1 MADPIARS
9 HGRVLNANADGLCQ
23 KATTPQT
30 CDKFFTAAGYRVD
43 VAQREWSEG
52 PSRAESGE
60 PRLARSRLQ
69 HATGRREYART
80 KGNRRAAQGGREG
93 FEPRFHGLGYARAGS
108 CEPQKNSR
116 RDRREQDAAYYA
128 QADPFGCCLRCQCER
143 LGEWRS
149 SPS

>member
-60 PRLARSRLQ
+60 TRLARSRLQ
-69 HATGRREYART
+69 HATGRRECTRT
-80 KGNRRAAQGGREG
+80 KGKRREAQGRREG
-93 FEPRFHGLGYARAGS
+93 LEPRLHGLGFARTS
-108 CEPQKNSR
+108 TCEPQKI
-116 RDRREQDAAYYA
+116 
-128 QADPFGCCLRCQCER
+128 FGCHRCE
-143 LGEWRS
+143 
-149 SPS
+149 